1 MEGREPK
8 LDNDLFF
15 VCAVIE
21 HIARTTANRRADVVR
36 AIGEKKLSHIF
47 ELADV
52 YHCEPVE
59 NTAADLIES
68 RSITK
73 GDFDNVA
80 ACKYNV
86 PYFMDIARVYMRLI
100 VDVVT
105 QTDMS
110 PITALISVYTSRVS
124 DKIDDYNSSMYFE
137 NPQYLYESY
146 IAGEPL

>member
-21 HIARTTANRRADVVR
+21 HIARATTNRRADVVR

-68 RSITK
+68 LKIAK

-86 PYFMDIARVYMRLI
+86 PYFMDISPCVYA
-100 VDVVT
+100 
-105 QTDMS
+105 TDC
-110 PITALISVYTSRVS
+110 RCC
-124 DKIDDYNSSMYFE
+124 
-137 NPQYLYESY
+137 
-146 IAGEPL
+146 EPK